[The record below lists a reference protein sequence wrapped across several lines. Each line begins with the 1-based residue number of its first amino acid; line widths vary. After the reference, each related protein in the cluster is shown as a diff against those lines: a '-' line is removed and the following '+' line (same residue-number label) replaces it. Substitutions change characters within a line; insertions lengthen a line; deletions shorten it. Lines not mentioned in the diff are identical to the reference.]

1 MERSVI
7 LDGGQMT
14 PQARNVTC
22 ANESREAR
30 ANRPLTAG
38 VEVKV
43 GIGYRGAQRAR
54 EARREIGRGV
64 VTTTEMF
71 RRIIVDR
78 RCTVRGRHYL
88 ASG

>member
-1 MERSVI
+1 
-7 LDGGQMT
+7 MT
-14 PQARNVTC
+14 PQARNVTY

-43 GIGYRGAQRAR
+43 GVGYRGAQCAS
-54 EARREIGRGV
+54 EARREVGRGV
-64 VTTTEMF
+64 VTTMQMF
-71 RRIIVDR
+71 RRTVVDR
-78 RCTVRGRHYL
+78 RCTDRGRHYL